1 MEEKSLIL
9 STTRRSKD
17 LRCTGMT
24 LTELSIVLGTV
35 IFGVSDS
42 DSVRFKVQVYC
53 PASETVKGLNEM
65 VDPLAV
71 ILPAPDVA
79 ITDPFNLQMTAT
91 VVVAGKLRT

>member
-9 STTRRSKD
+9 STTRRSKY

-53 PASETVKGLNEM
+53 PASEVVKGLNEM

-71 ILPAPDVA
+71 ILPPPEVA
-79 ITDPFNLQMTAT
+79 ITDPFNLQITAT